1 MSRWPSGPY
10 RPRRRR
16 AAVLLALALPAAAA
30 PPGSSSPPGRND
42 GVLRIGVLLPQT
54 GEGNWIGLPGVAAAE
69 YAVARINEQGG
80 FNGVDVE
87 LVIRDEGADAETAG
101 AAIDELL
108 AAGVDAVIGP
118 ASSTV
123 ALQTLGRLMDAGVLT
138 CSPTATSLLLDD
150 FPGRDLFFRTIPSD
164 SLQMKAIAQ
173 QAQRS
178 GVATAVIVRVDD
190 EFGHG
195 LAAAVERELR
205 GFDLTVDAEIGF
217 GPDDEDLS
225 AVVDELSQHVG
236 STIIVLAD
244 QPQGLRVLEAIA
256 GAAPRLGGATLPDI
270 LVNDAIRP
278 AGEQWEALGAPVRE
292 ALTRLGP
299 VADLPAA
306 AVAAAEATGSEPDQA
321 PPLPTLPFALNTV
334 DCINL
339 ITLSAI
345 IESSD
350 DPVVIAGRMDRT
362 ADDGA
367 PCATFAACLELL
379 RLPRD
384 IDYNG
389 ANGQNLLYWFAP
401 SGDLGRA
408 AVMAYEYN
416 PATGLDREVG
426 ALQITLAGD

>member
-1 MSRWPSGPY
+1 MRC
-10 RPRRRR
+10 RR
-16 AAVLLALALPAAAA
+16 AGSAAIVAVAMAAVTILGGRAAAA
-30 PPGSSSPPGRND
+30 SPDSSVPSHRSD

-80 FNGVDVE
+80 FNGADVE
-87 LVIRDEGADAETAG
+87 LVIRDEGVDAATASV
-101 AAIDELL
+101 AIDELI
-108 AAGVDAVIGP
+108 AAGVDAVVGP
-118 ASSTV
+118 ASSSV
-123 ALQTLGRLMDAGVLT
+123 ALETLGRLMDAGILT

-150 FPGRDLFFRTIPSD
+150 YPNRDLFFRTIPSD

-178 GVATAVIVRVDD
+178 GVATAVVVHVDD

-195 LAAAVERELR
+195 LAAAVEAELR
-205 GFDLTVDAEIGF
+205 GFDLSVDAMIGF
-217 GPDDEDLS
+217 AADDEDLS
-225 AVVDELSQHVG
+225 DVVDELSQHVG

-244 QPQGLRVLEAIA
+244 QEQGLRALEAIA
-256 GAAPRLGGATLPDI
+256 AAAPRLGGETLPDI

-278 AGEQWEALGAPVRE
+278 AGEQWEALGAPVRD

-299 VADLPAA
+299 VADLPATTA
-306 AVAAAEATGSEPDQA
+306 TSAEPPGSA
-321 PPLPTLPFALNTV
+321 PGQEPLPSLPFALNTL

-339 ITLSAI
+339 IALSAI

-350 DPVVIAGRMDRT
+350 DPAVIAGRMDRT

-367 PCATFAACLELL
+367 PCATFATCLELL
-379 RLPRD
+379 LLRRD

-389 ANGQNLLYWFAP
+389 ANGQNLLYWFAE

-426 ALQITLAGD
+426 ALQITLGTD